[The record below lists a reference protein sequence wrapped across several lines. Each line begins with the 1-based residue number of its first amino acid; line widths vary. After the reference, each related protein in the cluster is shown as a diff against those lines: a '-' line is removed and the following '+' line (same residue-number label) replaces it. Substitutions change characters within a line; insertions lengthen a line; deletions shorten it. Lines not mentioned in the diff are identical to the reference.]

1 MPHDC
6 AKIAL
11 YGMEKFNGYFKNI
24 DLCYIFLKK
33 IYRNFFKNFCSYFL

>member
-11 YGMEKFNGYFKNI
+11 YDMEKFNGYLKNI
-24 DLCYIFLKK
+24 DLCYIF
-33 IYRNFFKNFCSYFL
+33 